1 MEEFNNTISESNNNI
16 ADIIK
21 KENSVIAEKNKEET
35 RQEMY
40 FMGDCVVKHSKG
52 WSILNKQDYKH

>member
-40 FMGDCVVKHSKG
+40 FMGDSVVKHSKG